1 MRADLVFSYWIY
13 LWYIIYMFNFIK
25 YSPKFALIIGLIDN
39 IIMWILMFLVGTSLK
54 SILYFILINIVIKV
68 IPIYTL
74 RNERIKLKD
83 VLFTFSLSVIF
94 VIWIHMNS
102 QSLVGNLKLVH
113 DSLIYEKNETPFLS
127 LISRI
132 ERNLKNR

>member
-39 IIMWILMFLVGTSLK
+39 IIMWLLMFLVGTSLK
-54 SILYFILINIVIKV
+54 SILYFILINVVIKV

-74 RNERIKLKD
+74 INERIKLKD
-83 VLFTFSLSVIF
+83 VLFTFLLSVIF
-94 VIWIHMNS
+94 VIWIHINS

-113 DSLIYEKNETPFLS
+113 DSLLYEKNETPFLS

-132 ERNLKNR
+132 ERNFKIL